1 MPYSITQNNPD
12 CSGWAVV
19 DPDNVVFGCHK
30 TKADAIKQAVA
41 ISLATDEP
49 FVGERAL
56 PDLSAPQFMR
66 DAAGQGVK
74 WFEDGLA
81 GDGVTAGTVRE
92 ARLMASGDVS
102 EDKWRRISAWIARHL
117 VDLDAPDAKPGA
129 DGYPSPG
136 VVAHALWGSENGKV
150 GALRTQD
157 YADRLLARIQAESR
171 NMNGPTVKISD
182 IDGTLIQSGRR
193 VEKTWTFLQN
203 EPGSLFIVTGRP
215 ESERDKTVQQLKDLN
230 ITYSRLIMNPSS
242 TADSPEYKK
251 ATAEELLKT
260 YNVTVAVEN
269 DPQTLIY
276 YDELGI
282 DAVDPRNIDAQ
293 GVEAQSGDAQAVD
306 ESSAYRA
313 GKISDMGK
321 VETREFTTTIELR
334 AEGDGN
340 TFSGYAALFNT
351 ESLPL
356 PFTEVI
362 APGAFKRSL
371 RSRND
376 VKLLWNHDSSMPLAS
391 TRSGT
396 MTLVED
402 ERGLKVTATLPHTSA
417 GNDARELIQKNIV
430 DAMSF
435 GFSVPAG
442 GDSWSNDG
450 SIRTLKSVRLHEVS
464 IVAWPA
470 YEATGGTVSVRALDK
485 VAQRAE
491 VDADALQD
499 VLTRIEDGAESLTT
513 DDRRLLEQVL
523 DRLAPAEQ
531 ADEIVGDLDLLA
543 LKKKKLNLL
552 ENY

>member
-1 MPYSITQNNPD
+1 VPYSITQNNPD

-19 DPDNVVFGCHK
+19 DPADKVFGCHK
-30 TKADAIKQAVA
+30 TKGDAIKQAVA

-49 FVGERAL
+49 FVGERAM

-66 DAAGQGVK
+66 DAAKQGVT

-92 ARLMASGDVS
+92 ARLMASGEVS
-102 EDKWRRISAWIARHL
+102 ADKWQRISAWIARHM
-117 VDLDAPDAKPGA
+117 VDLDAPDAEPGA

-136 VVAHALWGSENGKV
+136 VVAHALWGSQGGKD
-150 GALRTQD
+150 GAMRTKD
-157 YADRLLARIQAESR
+157 YADRLLARIEAETR
-171 NMNGPTVKISD
+171 NADGPTVKISD
-182 IDGTLIQSGRR
+182 IDGTLIQGGRR
-193 VEKTWTFLQN
+193 VEKTWIFLQDQ
-203 EPGSLFIVTGRP
+203 PGALFIVTGRP
-215 ESERDKTVQQLKDLN
+215 ESERDATVQQLKDLD

-269 DPQTLIY
+269 DPQTLAY

-282 DAVDPRNIDAQ
+282 EAVDPRNLDAQ
-293 GVEAQSGDAQAVD
+293 GVE
-306 ESSAYRA
+306 EMNAYRK
-313 GKISDMGK
+313 GKIADMGK
-321 VETREFTTTIELR
+321 IETREFTTTIELR

-340 TFSGYAALFNT
+340 TFSGYAALFNSPS
-351 ESLPL
+351 EPL
-356 PFTEVI
+356 PFTEI
-362 APGAFKRSL
+362 IEPGAFKKTL
-371 RSRND
+371 ASRND
-376 VKLLWNHDSSMPLAS
+376 IKMLWNHDSGAVLAS

-396 MTLVED
+396 LSLVED
-402 ERGLKVTATLPHTSA
+402 ERGLRVTATLPNTNL
-417 GNDARELIQKNIV
+417 GNDVRELVSKQIV

-435 GFSVPAG
+435 GFSVVR
-442 GDSWSNDG
+442 DTWSNDG
-450 SIRTLKSVRLHEVS
+450 STRTLKAVRLHEVS

-470 YEATGGTVSVRALDK
+470 YAATGGTVSVRALDK

-499 VLTRIEDGAESLTT
+499 VLTRIEEGAESLTT
-513 DDRRLLEQVL
+513 DDRRLLGQVL
-523 DRLAPAEQ
+523 DRLAPADE

-543 LKKKKLNLL
+543 LKKKKLDLL
-552 ENY
+552 ERF

>member
-19 DPDNVVFGCHK
+19 DPDNVVFGCHQ

-49 FVGERAL
+49 FIGERAM
-56 PDLSAPQFMR
+56 PDMTAPQFMR
-66 DAAGQGVK
+66 DAAEQGVK
-74 WFEDGLA
+74 WFEEGLA

-102 EDKWRRISAWIARHL
+102 EDKWRRVSAWIARHL
-117 VDLDAPDAKPGA
+117 VDLDAPDAKPDS

-136 VVAHALWGSENGKV
+136 VVAHALWGSQGGKD
-150 GALRTQD
+150 GALRVQD
-157 YADRLLARIQAESR
+157 YADRLLARVEAEAR
-171 NMNGPTVKISD
+171 NLNGPTVKISD
-182 IDGTLIQSGRR
+182 IDGTLIQGGRR
-193 VEKTWTFLQN
+193 VEKVWAYLQD
-203 EPGSLFIVTGRP
+203 EEGALFIVTGRP
-215 ESERDKTVQQLKDLN
+215 ESDRDNTESQLAELD
-230 ITYSRLIMNPSS
+230 ITYSRLIMNPGS
-242 TADSPEYKK
+242 TSDSPEYKK

-269 DPQTLIY
+269 DETALANY
-276 YDELGI
+276 AELGI
-282 DAVDPRNIDAQ
+282 EAVNPDSLDTQ
-293 GVEAQSGDAQAVD
+293 DMEEV
-306 ESSAYRA
+306 SAYRA
-313 GKISDMGK
+313 GKIGDMGK

-340 TFSGYAALFNT
+340 TFSGYAALFNSPS
-351 ESLPL
+351 EPL

-376 VKLLWNHDSSMPLAS
+376 VKMLWNHDSGSVLAS

-396 MTLVED
+396 LSLVED
-402 ERGLKVTATLPHTSA
+402 ERGLKVTAVLPDTTA
-417 GNDARELIQKNIV
+417 GRDARELISKGIV

-435 GFSVPAG
+435 GFSVPSG

-450 SIRTLKSVRLHEVS
+450 STRTLKSVRLHEVS
-464 IVAWPA
+464 VVAWPA
-470 YEATGGTVSVRALDK
+470 YAATGGTVSVRALDK

-499 VLTRIEDGAESLTT
+499 VLTRIEDGADSLTM